1 MTTKNILIK
10 LYHHIGKASD
20 YRSKYE
26 SHIKPNPNSISV
38 LHYSNTISG
47 LWVFFGAWSFAM
59 FFLPCI
65 GDRLATPTGSVI
77 WTTPQYLMLGLGW
90 DVFRVFFEHNIPI
103 AAHTHLK
110 PQMISREAKRE
121 AKRGYCRENYPT
133 SVPVF
138 QALLLA
144 FVQVNLPSLDVAS
157 LLGDVVESHQRDHAM
172 PHASDAWRCS

>member
-1 MTTKNILIK
+1 MSCIIPTQS
-10 LYHHIGKASD
+10 AD
-20 YRSKYE
+20 FE
-26 SHIKPNPNSISV
+26 
-38 LHYSNTISG
+38 
-47 LWVFFGAWSFAM
+47 
-59 FFLPCI
+59 FFLALGVSLCFSFHVLGI
-65 GDRLATPTGSVI
+65 GWRHQLAVSFEQHHSI
-77 WTTPQYLMLGLGW
+77 WCWGWVEMYLGFSLSTTCQLL
-90 DVFRVFFEHNIPI
+90 
-103 AAHTHLK
+103 HTHLK

-133 SVPVF
+133 SVAVF